1 MRWAERVH
9 IQSRLEGIYSEWLD
23 VKGDGAVVYTT
34 IPHGSYLFHVRASN
48 GDGFWDR
55 QGIVYRITQEPF
67 FYETAAFRILM
78 IAAGC
83 ILLTG
88 AYRLRLRQ
96 ASGGI
101 KGGLEERLANRAPN
115 APDLHRTRMQ
125 TLPRH
130 F

>member
-34 IPHGSYLFHVRASN
+34 IPHGTYLLHVRASN

-55 QGIVYRITQEPF
+55 QGIVYRITQQPF

-88 AYRLRLRQ
+88 AYRFRLRQ
-96 ASGGI
+96 ESAR
-101 KGGLEERLANRAPN
+101 LQEHLAQLVAQRER
-115 APDLHRTRMQ
+115 
-125 TLPRH
+125 
-130 F
+130 